1 MFCRIRNKSYLW
13 RINNKISMM
22 NTCKTYS
29 VLTSF
34 TGNFLVKGD
43 NMLASKQSSKQASIR
58 L

>member
-22 NTCKTYS
+22 NTCKTYRT
-29 VLTSF
+29 LTSF
-34 TGNFLVKGD
+34 TGKYLVKGD
-43 NMLASKQSSKQASIR
+43 NMLASIR